1 MAFPALSGHCRC
13 QEGTV
18 SMILIHRTATII
30 LASSALVAA
39 ANLATREAARAQSG
53 SPPAAATPTST
64 KSGTKTQSPTSAAG
78 AKTSAKAGK
87 KSDAKSGA
95 KPSARSPTGGATLLG
110 SFAGWGAYTAS
121 SGGRKICFA
130 LAKPSSS
137 TSKPAGRPRD
147 PAYMFITT
155 RPNEKVKDEVSISA
169 GYPFKPRSEASLE
182 AGGGRF
188 ALYTQADG
196 AWIKNAAEEGRMVD
210 AMRKSAQAVVVGT
223 SSKGTELTDT
233 FALKGLAQA
242 LDRVAQE
249 CP

>member
-1 MAFPALSGHCRC
+1 M
-13 QEGTV
+13 T
-18 SMILIHRTATII
+18 LIHRTATII

-39 ANLATREAARAQSG
+39 MNLATRETARAQSG
-53 SPPAAATPTST
+53 STPAAAPSPSA
-64 KSGTKTQSPTSAAG
+64 KSGAKSGAKSEAKSEAKSQNPTSATG

-87 KSDAKSGA
+87 KSDTKSDAKSSA
-95 KPSARSPTGGATLLG
+95 KSSARSPTGGATLLG

-121 SGGRKICFA
+121 SSGRKICFA

-147 PAYMFITT
+147 PAYMFVTT
-155 RPNEKVKDEVSISA
+155 RPNEKVKEEVSINA

-188 ALYTQADG
+188 ALYTQGDG

-210 AMRKSAQAVVVGT
+210 ALRKSAQAVVVGT

-242 LDRVAQE
+242 LDRIAQE